1 MKTTIT
7 NNYAVR
13 QLQNAGVLSAR
24 GLKQSAEFVQQPRYV
39 RYVAVYMSHV
49 FIYSK
54 NIIEL
59 VNQMIR
65 S

>member
-7 NNYAVR
+7 NKNHAVR

-39 RYVAVYMSHV
+39 AVYMGHV
-49 FIYSK
+49 FAHAK
-54 NIIEL
+54 LIIKM
-59 VNQMIR
+59 VNQLIH